1 MFIVYF
7 LLWIVFNERLTV
19 EVALLGAAVSAL
31 VYWFTVKFMDYS
43 PKKEW
48 RAIRKAGRAL
58 KYAAN
63 LLFEIIKANFGVMRF
78 IISPKYEVEPQLV
91 YIKTKLKKDVSRTI
105 LANSITLTP
114 GTITVSAEDDLMCV
128 HCLDKTL
135 SEGLEDSDFEKKLL
149 EMEAMDK

>member
-1 MFIVYF
+1 MFIIYF
-7 LLWIVFNERLTV
+7 LLWIVFNERLTL
-19 EVALLGAAVSAL
+19 EVALLGLVVSAL

>member
-1 MFIVYF
+1 MFIIYF

-48 RAIRKAGRAL
+48 RAVRKAGRAL

-135 SEGLEDSDFEKKLL
+135 SEGLEDSDFERKLL

>member
-114 GTITVSAEDDLMCV
+114 GTITVSMEEDLLCV

-135 SEGLEDSDFEKKLL
+135 AEGLEHSDFEKQLL
-149 EMEAMDK
+149 ELEAMDK

>member
-19 EVALLGAAVSAL
+19 EVTLLGAAVSAL

-48 RAIRKAGRAL
+48 RAVRKAGRAL

-135 SEGLEDSDFEKKLL
+135 SEGLEDSDFERKLL

>member
-48 RAIRKAGRAL
+48 RAIRKTGRAL